1 MSDVRI
7 NLLKEVKSAVNTA
20 SFAPTADRIKDAK
33 RQVSLLM
40 SYVESLEAPTRKTTL
55 REAVEMVNG
64 TAERH
69 AIHGTDETKAAFEAA
84 KATLRDVEAG
94 LAKRRASKKRKQKAG
109 KATPETRVA
118 DRQERAFHGK
128 ADTPVTPSTRKPK
141 ASVEAARKSA
151 EAVSRHTGAESRA
164 KRKAEAMAEAVSA
177 PADVTSH
184 DERVASLEAKIDQL
198 TNTLAV
204 LMDDTSHHTANEV
217 SFSDLPFDPTST
229 L

>member
-20 SFAPTADRIKDAK
+20 SFAPTAERIEDAK

-40 SYVESLEAPTRKTTL
+40 SYVESLEAPTKPKRRRKT
-55 REAVEMVNG
+55 
-64 TAERH
+64 
-69 AIHGTDETKAAFEAA
+69 
-84 KATLRDVEAG
+84 
-94 LAKRRASKKRKQKAG
+94 KQKSG
-109 KATPETRVA
+109 KATAATRIA

-128 ADTPVTPSTRKPK
+128 ADTPVTPSKRKPK
-141 ASVEAARKSA
+141 ADVEAARKSA
-151 EAVSRHTGAESRA
+151 ESVSRHTGAESRA
-164 KRKAEAMAEAVSA
+164 KRKAEMMADAVSS

-184 DERVASLEAKIDQL
+184 DRVASLEAKIEQL

-204 LMDDTSHHTANEV
+204 LMDDASHHTANEV
-217 SFSDLPFDPTST
+217 CFSDLPFDPTST